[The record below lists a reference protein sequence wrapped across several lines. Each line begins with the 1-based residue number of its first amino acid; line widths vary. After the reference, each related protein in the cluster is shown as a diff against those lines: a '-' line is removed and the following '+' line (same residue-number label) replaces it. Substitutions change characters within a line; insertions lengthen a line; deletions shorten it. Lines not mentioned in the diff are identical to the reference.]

1 MNMNEFYKN
10 FREQILLLM
19 DTQTSGWE
27 QEDFLTSLMLEYLEE
42 AGEVDNPII
51 CPFRGYGLQLNA
63 YSISDDYENVDIIVT
78 IYSNSETP
86 ESVARNDIDASIKRA
101 IQLYRK
107 AINDLYT
114 SFQKDNDT
122 YDFAITLH
130 QKKDD
135 IKKVRVFALTNGLV
149 KPIQFNNIMIGG
161 AEISFIIW
169 DIDRLYRCI
178 TSGKMR
184 ETIEIDFEEKFST
197 SIPCIEKRKV

>member
-1 MNMNEFYKN
+1 M
-10 FREQILLLM
+10 
-19 DTQTSGWE
+19 
-27 QEDFLTSLMLEYLEE
+27 
-42 AGEVDNPII
+42 
-51 CPFRGYGLQLNA
+51 
-63 YSISDDYENVDIIVT
+63 T

-184 ETIEIDFEEKFST
+184 ETIEIDF
-197 SIPCIEKRKV
+197 

>member
-184 ETIEIDFEEKFST
+184 
-197 SIPCIEKRKV
+197 